1 MTITD
6 EKLREAWEEIKLNA
20 EIVREEERAQF
31 DIVEAALA
39 ELEQLR
45 KQSQWQ
51 PIKNWRDDM
60 SFGEYVLVHW
70 NSGIIEEMHWASVES
85 RIKPI
90 CESVGFVTHFCSFPT
105 PPAEGKR

>member
-45 KQSQWQ
+45 AAAREYLDALQEFANDGMPHNKF
-51 PIKNWRDDM
+51 RFDDAEAALM
-60 SFGEYVLVHW
+60 KLL
-70 NSGIIEEMHWASVES
+70 
-85 RIKPI
+85 
-90 CESVGFVTHFCSFPT
+90 PT
-105 PPAEGKR
+105 PPAETAKDDL